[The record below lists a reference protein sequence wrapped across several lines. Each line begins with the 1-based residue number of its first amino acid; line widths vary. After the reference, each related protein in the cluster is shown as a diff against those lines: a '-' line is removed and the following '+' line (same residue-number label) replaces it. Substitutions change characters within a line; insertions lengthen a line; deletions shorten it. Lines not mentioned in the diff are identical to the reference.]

1 MPADTPGMSD
11 RVLPP
16 IRSTR
21 DHEPDLE
28 PEIDAFVFGLGEV
41 VDSFQDAE
49 MEGATT
55 TLDQLA
61 QRLAERAGG
70 LGYAPIAES
79 AQRIR
84 GACGERNPEAVRK
97 AVQDLTE
104 IAQRV
109 RRGHRSTAA

>member
-1 MPADTPGMSD
+1 MND
-11 RVLPP
+11 RLLPP

-21 DHEPDLE
+21 EHEPDIE
-28 PEIDAFVFGLGEV
+28 PDIDAFVFGLGEL

-49 MEGATT
+49 LAGATT
-55 TLDQLA
+55 TLEQLA
-61 QRLAERAGG
+61 VRLDERARE
-70 LGYAPIAES
+70 LGYQAVAEC

-84 GACGERNPEAVRK
+84 AACGERSSEAVRK

-109 RRGHRSTAA
+109 RRGHRSAAT